1 MKILQMILFILAL
14 SSPSIAK
21 TDSQFWG
28 NWVAKSSN
36 ESIEITVTEND
47 VFLFLNGKKI
57 KNITY
62 EFYSA
67 NSTKRI
73 NLQSLFIHWKGG
85 NYGDFYLIL
94 KPVNRNSEK
103 GMTPDLLI
111 GVYQAYQIIDDIKE
125 IESEECIPVRFA
137 NKKNSIDSP
146 IRWNQFKALKYD

>member
-36 ESIEITVTEND
+36 EYIEITVTEND
-47 VFLFLNGKKI
+47 VFLSLNDQKL

-67 NSTKRI
+67 NSTKR
-73 NLQSLFIHWKGG
+73 LTKHTTKDEFGKLP
-85 NYGDFYLIL
+85 D
-94 KPVNRNSEK
+94 SEH
-103 GMTPDLLI
+103 
-111 GVYQAYQIIDDIKE
+111 
-125 IESEECIPVRFA
+125 
-137 NKKNSIDSP
+137 
-146 IRWNQFKALKYD
+146 